1 MSPASTESATARP
14 DLAIICGYG
23 SLPVEIA
30 RGAIA
35 SGRRPLLIGIE
46 GEAEEGIAAFR
57 HEVLA
62 WGQIG
67 KLFRLLKECG
77 IEEVVFAGG
86 IRRRP
91 ELLKLKLDLGAL
103 LTLPQALGFM
113 LGGDNTVLT
122 GAIKLFESRGIAVV
136 GAHQIAPGLLA
147 GKGRLAGPQ
156 PSEKDLACVRLAFAA
171 CKALGSFDIGQAAVA
186 EASRI
191 VALEGV
197 EGTDLMLERIVQM
210 RQLGRMP
217 QKGKNGVLVKT
228 MKPGQDMRA
237 DLPAIGPR
245 TIESLFKAGLVG
257 VALEAG
263 RTLIL
268 ERERTIAAA
277 TAAGVF
283 IHGVEEG

>member
-136 GAHQIAPGLLA
+136 GAHQIAPGLRA

-156 PSEKDLACVRLAFAA
+156 TSEKDLACVKLAIAA
-171 CKALGSFDIGQAAVA
+171 CKALGSFDIGQAA
-186 EASRI
+186 
-191 VALEGV
+191 
-197 EGTDLMLERIVQM
+197 
-210 RQLGRMP
+210 
-217 QKGKNGVLVKT
+217 
-228 MKPGQDMRA
+228 
-237 DLPAIGPR
+237 
-245 TIESLFKAGLVG
+245 
-257 VALEAG
+257 
-263 RTLIL
+263 
-268 ERERTIAAA
+268 A
-277 TAAGVF
+277 TRRW
-283 IHGVEEG
+283 